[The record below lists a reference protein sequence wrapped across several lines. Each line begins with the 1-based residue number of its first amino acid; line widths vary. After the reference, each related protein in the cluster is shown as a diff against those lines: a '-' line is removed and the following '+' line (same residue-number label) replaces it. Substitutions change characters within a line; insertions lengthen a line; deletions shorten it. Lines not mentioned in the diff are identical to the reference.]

1 MTDTELP
8 LPPWRRTTPPRARGV
23 RVPLTQDQIVRAGL
37 RIVTAE
43 GIEAVSMRRLAAEF
57 GTGPSSLYAHVANKD
72 ELLQLMFDEICRDL
86 PIPEPDPARWQ
97 EQIKQMARE
106 GYQAMVS
113 HGDIAGAALATIPT
127 GPHAMRIS
135 DGMLGI
141 MLAGGLPPQVAGWAL
156 DRLFLY
162 MVADAYESSLYR
174 ARIGDSDEQVA
185 AYFADFTGQLAAY
198 YEDLPADRFP
208 HLKAHARALV
218 GGDGD
223 QRFEFGLDMLIDGLS
238 RRVTG

>member
-1 MTDTELP
+1 MAETALP
-8 LPPWRRTTPPRARGV
+8 PPPWRRTTPSRARTV
-23 RVPLTQDQIVRAGL
+23 RTPLTQDQIVQAGL

-86 PIPEPDPARWQ
+86 PIPEPDPERWQ
-97 EQIKQMARE
+97 EQIKQMARD
-106 GYQAMVS
+106 GYRAMMA
-113 HGDIAGAALATIPT
+113 HGDIARAALALIPT
-127 GPHAMRIS
+127 GPNAMRLS
-135 DGMLGI
+135 DGMLGV
-141 MLAGGLPPQVAGWAL
+141 MLAGGLSPHVAGWAL

-174 ARIGDSDEQVA
+174 ARIGDADEKVA
-185 AYFADFTGQLAAY
+185 AYFAEFTDQLATY
-198 YEDLPADRFP
+198 YEELPADRFP

-223 QRFEFGLDMLIDGLS
+223 QRFDFGLDMLIDGLS
-238 RRVTG
+238 RHVTR